1 MVFLPPLLFTFKLR
15 PVLVKLTH
23 KYVYKYA
30 HGINPCP
37 YPLEVNQPVS
47 RLIANHFL
55 LFFWSGSGGL
65 NNRAKLINHISCRRG
80 CHAWWVRAYTYI
92 LIVMNE
98 RRLAVIGLIG
108 PKIGDGPFGQQVGA
122 TFIFISVGFRTTEAL
137 RFMVSEESCS
147 HTLIMLLRNL
157 PIDWLIRFITGKNT
171 VSGKNRF
178 HSLMAGQVIPI
189 VSLNLVF
196 LDPWPTLLSWRYDCM
211 TKTQTSPDF
220 IHFTI
225 WWFNYKNW
233 WPVIFMSHTKA
244 FWRGNSVSFSEEFW
258 GSGII

>member
-80 CHAWWVRAYTYI
+80 CHAWWV
-92 LIVMNE
+92 
-98 RRLAVIGLIG
+98 
-108 PKIGDGPFGQQVGA
+108 
-122 TFIFISVGFRTTEAL
+122 
-137 RFMVSEESCS
+137 
-147 HTLIMLLRNL
+147 
-157 PIDWLIRFITGKNT
+157 
-171 VSGKNRF
+171 
-178 HSLMAGQVIPI
+178 
-189 VSLNLVF
+189 
-196 LDPWPTLLSWRYDCM
+196 
-211 TKTQTSPDF
+211 
-220 IHFTI
+220 
-225 WWFNYKNW
+225 
-233 WPVIFMSHTKA
+233 
-244 FWRGNSVSFSEEFW
+244 
-258 GSGII
+258 